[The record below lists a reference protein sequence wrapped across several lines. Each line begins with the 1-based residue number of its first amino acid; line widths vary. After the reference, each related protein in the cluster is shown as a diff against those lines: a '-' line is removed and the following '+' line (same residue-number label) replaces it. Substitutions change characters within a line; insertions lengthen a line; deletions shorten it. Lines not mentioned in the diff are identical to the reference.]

1 MCAFGGIL
9 GLSCKWG
16 DLLSKDV
23 RGGEVF
29 GLRAGARGLGG
40 GQGARGEVLSVKIP

>member
-23 RGGEVF
+23 RGDEVF
-29 GLRAGARGLGG
+29 D
-40 GQGARGEVLSVKIP
+40 